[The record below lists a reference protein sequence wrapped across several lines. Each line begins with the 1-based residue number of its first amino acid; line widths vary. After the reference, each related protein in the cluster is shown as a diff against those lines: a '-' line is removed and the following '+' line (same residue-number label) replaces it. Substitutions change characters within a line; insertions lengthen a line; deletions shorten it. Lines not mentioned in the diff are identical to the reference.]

1 MKLQVITTIFLTLFT
16 FVSSTSLPGKYDLYR
31 RKQALYRRQD
41 LMSNSTTGING
52 TNGTNGT
59 TGGSGSGASSG
70 TVPIIV
76 VGGASTISNGTAVS
90 NFTGV
95 LNSTQLFTILRQV
108 NQSLSSSSSS
118 SSSQGIVIIASKSS
132 FESIA
137 FFLAITVNTN
147 KTIVVCDDARL
158 GRIVATD
165 AGSQGRGPLIVGKN
179 KVIFSGTLPPWG
191 VPDGVIGD
199 NDEAYW
205 FTDACPP
212 LLIAENSTLRTQFT
226 NFTST
231 NVSSN
236 VMVPIVFEEG
246 ISTTLLNSVS
256 SFIQGLVVISS
267 GSNATS
273 SSQSSSIPIVY
284 TSPKSKFVSFISD
297 ANIPSGAIAGGY
309 LSPIQA
315 QILLSVAIANGVN
328 NTQSLTQIFPS

>member
-1 MKLQVITTIFLTLFT
+1 MKLQIITTILLTLFS
-16 FVSSTSLPGKYDLYR
+16 FVSSISLPGKNGLYR

-41 LMSNSTTGING
+41 LMSNA

-59 TGGSGSGASSG
+59 TGGGGGGGTGTS

-76 VGGASTISNGTAVS
+76 VGGPSNISNGTKVS

-95 LNSTQLFTILRQV
+95 LNSTQLFTISRQV
-108 NQSLSSSSSS
+108 NQSLSSSTSSK
-118 SSSQGIVIIASKSS
+118 GIVIVASKSS

-137 FFLAITVNTN
+137 FFLAITTDTN
-147 KTIVVCDDARL
+147 KTIVVCDDFRL
-158 GRIVATD
+158 GEIVATD

-205 FTDACPP
+205 FTDPCPP
-212 LLIAENSTLRTQFT
+212 LLTAPNSTLRTQFS
-226 NFTST
+226 NFTS
-231 NVSSN
+231 NNASSN
-236 VMVPIVFEEG
+236 AMVPIVFEEG

-273 SSQSSSIPIVY
+273 SNQSSSIPIVY
-284 TSPKSKFVSFISD
+284 TSPKSKFISFISESS
-297 ANIPSGAIAGGY
+297 IPSGGIAGGY

-315 QILLSVAIANGVN
+315 QILLSVAISNGVN
-328 NTQSLTQIFPS
+328 NTQSLIQLFPS